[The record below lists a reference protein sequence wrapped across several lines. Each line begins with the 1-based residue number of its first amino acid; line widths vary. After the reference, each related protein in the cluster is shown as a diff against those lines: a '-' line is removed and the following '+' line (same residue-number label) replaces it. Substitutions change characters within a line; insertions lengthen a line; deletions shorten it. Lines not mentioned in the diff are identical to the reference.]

1 MKLKGTV
8 TVSLEDYHA
17 LLETHEINISKL
29 ENITETAR
37 ELSVFL
43 SYLASRADIERHVEK
58 FNLQSTTSKILFKG
72 DKAMITFRKIKDE
85 NNI

>member
-1 MKLKGTV
+1 MKTKGTV
-8 TVSLEDYHA
+8 TVSLDDYHTF
-17 LLETHEINISKL
+17 LEVHEKNLIKL
-29 ENITETAR
+29 ESITETAR

-43 SYLASRADIERHVEK
+43 SYLASRADIERYVEN

-72 DKAMITFRKIKDE
+72 DKAMITFRKLGDE